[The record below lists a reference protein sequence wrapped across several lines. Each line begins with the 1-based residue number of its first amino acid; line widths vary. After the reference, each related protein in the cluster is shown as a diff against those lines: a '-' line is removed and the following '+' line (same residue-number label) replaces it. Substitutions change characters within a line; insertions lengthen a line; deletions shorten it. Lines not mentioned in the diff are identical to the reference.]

1 MDQGLHTVS
10 VQDICAIYDVT
21 SRTVSRWL
29 SETEEPI
36 PRFRGNEEALFA
48 LADLLPR
55 VPRDPAPLLA
65 LDRQRRPE
73 MRPEIGLGLEVSKR
87 AMRLYE
93 ALNCEQRVKLSEVQA
108 DYREA
113 IARAFWEKVLFLD
126 SEHLAQSLSLHP
138 AIIQA
143 VVANADL
150 PVDWQDF
157 CIAFTLT
164 NTSPKSLWRLTKT
177 NTYNEGKNTHVA

>member
-29 SETEEPI
+29 SETEEPV
-36 PRFRGNEEALFA
+36 PRFRGDEESLFA

-55 VPRDPAPLLA
+55 IPRDPAPLLA

-73 MRPEIGLGLEVSKR
+73 MPPEIDLGLEVAKR
-87 AMRLYE
+87 AMRLHE
-93 ALNCEQRVKLSEVQA
+93 ALSREQRAKLSNVQA

-113 IARAFWEKVLFLD
+113 VARAFWEKVLFLD

-157 CIAFTLT
+157 CIAFTLA
-164 NTSPKSLWRLTKT
+164 NTSPKSLWRLTKSQTHHEGRT
-177 NTYNEGKNTHVA
+177 NHVV